1 MLLIKVLA
9 LSISRRPALFSLRG
23 RQACGVLHAAQLDVL
38 KKGTHKVADLEE
50 MLINVLF
57 TVPWT

>member
-1 MLLIKVLA
+1 M
-9 LSISRRPALFSLRG
+9 FSLRG